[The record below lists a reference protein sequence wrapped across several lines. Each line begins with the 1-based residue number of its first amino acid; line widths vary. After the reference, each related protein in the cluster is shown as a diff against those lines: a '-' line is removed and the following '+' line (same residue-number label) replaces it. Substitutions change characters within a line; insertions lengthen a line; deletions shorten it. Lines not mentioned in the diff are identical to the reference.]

1 MAKFI
6 PLETSETINPLNG
19 MWNPL
24 RFLSI
29 PMAEQLLDNYRTGR
43 MSNIQL
49 LFEIVEDT
57 NLTLQMCIERR
68 LGAIRNNDWTIK
80 NRDAKRIGRNYDA
93 GLQQAQSEFLNA
105 QFTQAEDSGTLL
117 PAIEHLAHATFN
129 GIGVVAPIYTEEG
142 LTRFELYDPW
152 NFAVSPKRDRYGQP
166 VLYWNPTGQDVL
178 DFEQTLERI
187 PSEQIIANICKPID
201 RFGLLGTLAESLGV
215 DSYNSLI
222 ARKGLPATYIIASE
236 DVDPDSIKEWA
247 KKAVDAAKGGSGCF
261 PFGSNVITE
270 TIDANNG
277 AAIQAYLE
285 WLQKQIVLA
294 STGGTLQSLTEATG
308 LGSNVAEMQAEVFKS
323 IVRSDC
329 SKIGDLI
336 NRGVANVLLDAKFP
350 GKPHLVYFDLLGEEK
365 AAPEKYLNDAVLAH
379 NAGLEVD
386 IDQLSELTGYKLAPI
401 PTSDSNTW
409 TPSLFSKPAKSDK
422 EEWADDARKINE
434 EHGDVVTNAEEPEE
448 APEEVTDSPE
458 DEQDSKTK
466 QGSAL
471 LRAFDKMLLPLR
483 KLFARLLHAKDE
495 DESRQIEDEIN
506 AEIARLENA
515 DETEYQKAV
524 ENLLKNEFEQTA
536 KENLDNGNQK

>member
-1 MAKFI
+1 MAAKFI
-6 PLETSETINPLNG
+6 PLETDETLNPLYG

-24 RFLSI
+24 RFLTI
-29 PMAEQLLDNYRTGR
+29 PMAEQMLDNYRTGR
-43 MSNIQL
+43 MSSIQL
-49 LFEIVEDT
+49 VFEIVEDT

-93 GLQQAQSEFLNA
+93 GLQQAQFEFLNA

-117 PAIEHLAHATFN
+117 PAIGHLAHATFN
-129 GIGVVAPIYTEEG
+129 GIGVVAPIYTEDG

-152 NFAVSPKRDRYGQP
+152 NFAVSPKRDKYGQP

-178 DFEQTLERI
+178 DYEQTLERI
-187 PSEQIIANICKPID
+187 PSDQVIANICKPID

-236 DVDPDSIKEWA
+236 DVDPNSIKEWA

-350 GKPHLVYFDLLGEEK
+350 GKPHLAYFDLLGEEK

-409 TPSLFSKPAKSDK
+409 SPSLFSKPEKSDK
-422 EEWADDARKINE
+422 EEWADEARKINE

-448 APEEVTDSPE
+448 VSTEVTDSPE
-458 DEQDSKTK
+458 EEQDSKAK
-466 QGSAL
+466 QGTGL

-483 KLFARLLHAKDE
+483 KLFARLLHAKNE
-495 DESRQIEDEIN
+495 DESKQIENEIEE
-506 AEIARLENA
+506 EIARLENA

-524 ENLLKNEFEQTA
+524 ETLLKNEFEETA
-536 KENLDNGNQK
+536 KENLDNGN